1 MTLTYATS
9 FDGPLL
15 VDCMRLFVEPECFV
29 VQIWSCFWCERT
41 FLLFDEEFFED
52 RVDTSCSICNVGSR
66 TCRSYGHQI
75 TIADAVFCNICSQLF
90 PTIGCVATT
99 CEVFT
104 SFPLG
109 TFECRVCTFF
119 FRQFHRS
126 FDGIVRDV
134 FEQLVR
140 YFDMFIRLPLDIVV
154 YKVVVVT
161 RSTKTNST
169 VFIRSHARFWY
180 WCLVDGN
187 NIV

>member
-1 MTLTYATS
+1 MTLTYTTS

-41 FLLFDEEFFED
+41 FLFFDEEFFED

-66 TCRSYGHQI
+66 TSRSYGHQV
-75 TIADAVFCNICSQLF
+75 TIADTVFSNVCSQLF
-90 PTIGCVATT
+90 PTIRCVATT
-99 CEVFT
+99 CEVCT
-104 SFPLG
+104 SFPFG

-119 FRQFHRS
+119 FRQFHGR
-126 FDGIVRDV
+126 FDGIVSDI
-134 FEQLVR
+134 FEQFVR
-140 YFDMFIRLPLDIVV
+140 YFNVLIRFPLDIVV
-154 YKVVVVT
+154 YKVVVIT

-169 VFIRSHARFWY
+169 VFIRRHARLWN
-180 WCLVDGN
+180 WRLVDRN

>member
-15 VDCMRLFVEPECFV
+15 VDCMRFFVEPECFV
-29 VQIWSCFWCERT
+29 VQIWCSFWCERT

-66 TCRSYGHQI
+66 TSRRYSHQVTI
-75 TIADAVFCNICSQLF
+75 TDTVFSNVCSQLF

-104 SFPLG
+104 SFPFG

-119 FRQFHRS
+119 FRQFHGS
-126 FDGIVRDV
+126 FDSIVRDV
-134 FEQLVR
+134 FEQFVR
-140 YFDMFIRLPLDIVV
+140 YFNVLIGLPLDIVV

-161 RSTKTNST
+161 RSTKTDSA
-169 VFIRSHARFWY
+169 VFIRCHTRLWY
-180 WCLVDGN
+180 WRLVDRN

>member
-29 VQIWSCFWCERT
+29 VQIRCSFWCERT
-41 FLLFDEEFFED
+41 FLLFDKEFFED

-66 TCRSYGHQI
+66 TCRRYSHQV
-75 TIADAVFCNICSQLF
+75 TIADTVFSNVCSQLF
-90 PTIGCVATT
+90 PTIRCVATT
-99 CEVFT
+99 REVCT
-104 SFPLG
+104 SFPFG

-119 FRQFHRS
+119 FSQFHGS
-126 FDGIVRDV
+126 FDGIVSDV
-134 FEQLVR
+134 FEQFVR
-140 YFDMFIRLPLDIVV
+140 YFDVLFRFPLDIVV

-161 RSTKTNST
+161 GRTKTNSP
-169 VFIRSHARFWY
+169 VFIRRHARLWH
-180 WCLVDGN
+180 WRLVDGN

>member
-1 MTLTYATS
+1 MTLTHATS

-15 VDCMRLFVEPECFV
+15 VDCMRFFVEPECFV
-29 VQIWSCFWCERT
+29 VQIWCSFWCERT

-66 TCRSYGHQI
+66 TSRRYSHQVTI
-75 TIADAVFCNICSQLF
+75 TDTVFSNVCSQLF

-104 SFPLG
+104 SFPFG

-119 FRQFHRS
+119 FRQFHGS
-126 FDGIVRDV
+126 FDSIVRDV
-134 FEQLVR
+134 FEQFVR
-140 YFDMFIRLPLDIVV
+140 YFNVLIGLPLDIVV

-161 RSTKTNST
+161 RSTKTDSA
-169 VFIRSHARFWY
+169 VFIRCHTRLWY
-180 WCLVDGN
+180 WRLVDRN